1 MDDAYLRRLLD
12 RAGPRPVPGSVSDGA
27 SSVGGD
33 RDATWARRKVAGA
46 ARYRR
51 DAGGGKPAPIAPRV
65 AAALAR
71 AGVDAAGRD
80 EPLATEE
87 RLRAAGRALRGG
99 GLYVRGRD
107 AAGRPIVWARSG
119 LIDLRNLGAAGERAW
134 VDAVATLF
142 ELCALAGG
150 GGFTRGAAPRVE
162 GDTTRRAPLP
172 PMRRTREDTT
182 RPYARAYDAYRAI
195 NGPDHPQTL
204 RVSGNR
210 ALCFVNMR
218 DDVKLGAG
226 RGELPAAAAAEA
238 RRKLQADAA
247 ALYRDTLERMVAKLG
262 PDHRTT
268 KITADDLRYLID
280 DDAKVRGILGRA
292 DTGGRWV
299 RWAG

>member
-1 MDDAYLRRLLD
+1 M
-12 RAGPRPVPGSVSDGA
+12 
-27 SSVGGD
+27 
-33 RDATWARRKVAGA
+33 RKVAGA

-80 EPLATEE
+80 EPLATED

-172 PMRRTREDTT
+172 PMRREKTRHAHRYVEAADLSPSRVPLMTGWRVLRGGLDALTT
-182 RPYARAYDAYRAI
+182 AFPERGAEFVVTGASAFNRLLFNMAKPFMPASLRTRIVMLPRGDRAAAKLAAVLGGADAIPDFLGGNAAHVLHRTDDGDVDFARA
-195 NGPDHPQTL
+195 
-204 RVSGNR
+204 
-210 ALCFVNMR
+210 FE
-218 DDVKLGAG
+218 
-226 RGELPAAAAAEA
+226 ELLLSRP
-238 RRKLQADAA
+238 
-247 ALYRDTLERMVAKLG
+247 
-262 PDHRTT
+262 
-268 KITADDLRYLID
+268 
-280 DDAKVRGILGRA
+280 
-292 DTGGRWV
+292 
-299 RWAG
+299 